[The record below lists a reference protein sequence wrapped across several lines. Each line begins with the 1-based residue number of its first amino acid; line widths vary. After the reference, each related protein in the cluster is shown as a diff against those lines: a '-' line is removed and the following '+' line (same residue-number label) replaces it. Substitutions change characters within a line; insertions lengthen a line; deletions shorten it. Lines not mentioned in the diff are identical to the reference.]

1 MDMEAIEKYMSEI
14 RKSKKQVISYKK
26 ALKNIDSDFKEWL
39 ENEIRNEML
48 YQKICGRKISEETGL
63 LDNPNKFSFTIRID

>member
-1 MDMEAIEKYMSEI
+1 MDMKTIEKYMSEI
-14 RKSKKQVISYKK
+14 RKSKKQVASYKK
-26 ALKNIDSDFKEWL
+26 VLKTIDPDFREWL
-39 ENEIRNEML
+39 QDVIKNEMM

>member
-26 ALKNIDSDFKEWL
+26 ALKSIDSDFKEWL
-39 ENEIRNEML
+39 ENEIRNEMF

-63 LDNPNKFSFTIRID
+63 LGNPNKFSFTIRID

>member
-39 ENEIRNEML
+39 ENEIRNEMF

>member
-1 MDMEAIEKYMSEI
+1 MDMKTIEKYMKEI
-14 RKSKKQVISYKK
+14 RNSKKQVASYKK
-26 ALKNIDSDFKEWL
+26 VLKTIDPDFREWL
-39 ENEIRNEML
+39 QDVIKNEMM

>member
-1 MDMEAIEKYMSEI
+1 MDMETIEKYMSEI

-26 ALKNIDSDFKEWL
+26 ALKTIDPDFKEWL
-39 ENEIRNEML
+39 ESEIKNEMF

-63 LDNPNKFSFTIRID
+63 LDSPNKFSFTIRID

>member
-1 MDMEAIEKYMSEI
+1 MDMKTIEKYMKEI
-14 RKSKKQVISYKK
+14 RNSKKQVASYKK
-26 ALKNIDSDFKEWL
+26 MLENIDPDFKPWL
-39 ENEIRNEML
+39 NNVIKNEME

>member
-1 MDMEAIEKYMSEI
+1 MDMKTIEKYMKEI
-14 RKSKKQVISYKK
+14 RNSKKQVASYKK
-26 ALKNIDSDFKEWL
+26 MLGNIDPDFREWL
-39 ENEIRNEML
+39 QDVIKNEME